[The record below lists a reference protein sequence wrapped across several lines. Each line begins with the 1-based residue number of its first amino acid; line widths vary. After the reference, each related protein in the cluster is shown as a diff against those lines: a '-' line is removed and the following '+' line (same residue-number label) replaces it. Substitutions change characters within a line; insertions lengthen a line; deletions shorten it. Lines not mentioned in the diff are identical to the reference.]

1 MVEVAE
7 KLEIERVNNLIQGF
21 GWEKVSE
28 EYTDTH
34 IVLIIKKPRM
44 AKEVEPGAG
53 PG

>member
-1 MVEVAE
+1 MVEVME
-7 KLEIERVNNLIQGF
+7 KLEIERVVNLIQGF

-34 IVLIIKKPRM
+34 IVLIIKKPRIIM
-44 AKEVEPGAG
+44 EIEPGAG